1 MDKQI
6 TPAQIELIQQSFA
19 RLAPI
24 SGKAAELFY
33 DRLFEIAPEVKPL
46 FRGGMTEQ
54 GRKLMATLALV
65 VNGLNKLDAILPA
78 ASVLG
83 KRHVGYGVKAVHYAT
98 VGAALLWTLEKGLG
112 PSWTPE
118 LGAAWTLAYTTLSG
132 FMIREA
138 YGHGAEATFALAEGS
153 RDLEFA

>member
-1 MDKQI
+1 
-6 TPAQIELIQQSFA
+6 
-19 RLAPI
+19 
-24 SGKAAELFY
+24 
-33 DRLFEIAPEVKPL
+33 LFEIAPEVKPL

-78 ASVLG
+78 ASVLA

-112 PSWTPE
+112 PSWT
-118 LGAAWTLAYTTLSG
+118 LSG